1 MFPFLCQAA
10 LDSNGYGTLRFV
22 VSDTVHFSFQ
32 AWSSCAIAKRTK
44 SKSECN
50 SLNSPR
56 DSVNIS
62 VFWGKYR
69 ECRPSFCVTSVL
81 GTPDFSLKEI
91 FKIIHHSSLFVWVLS
106 ESWSHS
112 RASHLFLQFRLKHH
126 EVKIQILSVF
136 MKISSAAENK
146 NFLISKSL

>member
-44 SKSECN
+44 SKSKCN

-56 DSVNIS
+56 DSVNVS
-62 VFWGKYR
+62 VFWVKCR
-69 ECRPSFCVTSVL
+69 ECRRSFCFTSVL